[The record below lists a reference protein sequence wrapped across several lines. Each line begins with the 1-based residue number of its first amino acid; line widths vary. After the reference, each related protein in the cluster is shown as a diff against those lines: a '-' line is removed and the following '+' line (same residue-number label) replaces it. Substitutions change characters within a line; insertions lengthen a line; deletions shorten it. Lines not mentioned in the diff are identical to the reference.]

1 MAFYYDYVYYVAAII
16 FFVVVTSWIRGY
28 CHRRRLIAA
37 RQARTAQPAT
47 ITVVSNTTANQAQ
60 NRSRNHSAQ
69 AQAQTQNN
77 NFSNMAL
84 PAAGTSTG
92 IVYGL
97 PDSEFNHNYGFD
109 ANDFGE
115 APPSYVDATGN
126 ATNKK

>member
-47 ITVVSNTTANQAQ
+47 ITVVSNQTQ
-60 NRSRNHSAQ
+60 NRSRNHS

-92 IVYGL
+92 VVYGL

-115 APPSYVDATGN
+115 APPSYVDATG
-126 ATNKK
+126 TNKK

>member
-37 RQARTAQPAT
+37 RQARTAQPTT
-47 ITVVSNTTANQAQ
+47 ITVVSNQTQ
-60 NRSRNHSAQ
+60 NRSRNHS

-92 IVYGL
+92 VVYGL

-115 APPSYVDATGN
+115 APPSYVDATG
-126 ATNKK
+126 TNKK